1 MISSHKSN
9 AHNNKE
15 IMKDSSE
22 IIMGKEYSQ
31 QDVD

>member
-15 IMKDSSE
+15 IMKASAK
-22 IIMGKEYSQ
+22 IIMGKENSQ